1 MVYSKPK
8 NSSSGA
14 EVKAPERMSK
24 TKREKRNRKERGRN
38 SLMTKGL
45 TTLRG
50 RKQISNRYI
59 AVNSWKKKS

>member
-1 MVYSKPK
+1 MVYNKPK

-24 TKREKRNRKERGRN
+24 TKREKRKRNRKERGRN

-50 RKQISNRYI
+50 RETN
-59 AVNSWKKKS
+59 